1 MELLVDVFH
10 YKHGVNKKWQF
21 NTSLER
27 LFLLLHSF
35 SLYTQIYVCA
45 VDMYNH
51 MTKLWGYMEDLIKP
65 NNSRGIHDVENKI
78 KYVREDVGIST
89 FSNVNIEDC

>member
-1 MELLVDVFH
+1 
-10 YKHGVNKKWQF
+10 
-21 NTSLER
+21 
-27 LFLLLHSF
+27 
-35 SLYTQIYVCA
+35 
-45 VDMYNH
+45 MYNH

-65 NNSRGIHDVENKI
+65 NNGRGIHDVENKI